1 MADSG
6 RILSDATLRRLRR
19 AADTP
24 ETSGTRY
31 GILEEIGRGGMG
43 TVYRA
48 ADSVLGRDVA
58 LKVLTLSEADPADT
72 DRLLQEARVVAL
84 LEHPGIV
91 PVHDAGVFPDGRVY
105 YAMKLVR
112 GEPLSRRAASTA
124 LPDRLRIFQKVCD
137 AVAFAHSNGVIH
149 RDLKPDN
156 VMIGA
161 FGEVLVLDWG
171 LARRREE
178 PAEPGGTVLG
188 TRAFMAPEQADGRTD
203 LVDERTDVYALGAI
217 LAFLLEA
224 GPGAA
229 PKPLASIAARAMAAD
244 RAARYGDAAALSADV
259 GRFLDGGVP
268 EAHRENILERAGR
281 FAGRHRLAIVLVLT
295 YLAIRSVL
303 ILFLGR

>member
-1 MADSG
+1 MVEGG
-6 RILSDATLRRLRR
+6 RILSDAALRRLRR

-24 ETSGTRY
+24 DTSGTRY
-31 GILEEIGRGGMG
+31 EILEEIGRGGMG

-48 ADSVLGRDVA
+48 LDAVLGRDVA
-58 LKVLTLSEADPADT
+58 LKVLTLSEADPADA
-72 DRLLQEARVVAL
+72 DRLRREARVVAL

-91 PVHDAGVFPDGRVY
+91 PVHDAGVFSDGRVF

-112 GEPLSRRAASTA
+112 GEPLTRLAAAAA
-124 LPDRLRIFQKVCD
+124 LPDRLRLFQKICD
-137 AVAFAHSNGVIH
+137 AVAFAHARGVIH

-156 VMIGA
+156 VMVGA

-188 TRAFMAPEQADGRTD
+188 TRAFMAPEQAGGFND

-217 LAFLLEA
+217 LLFLLQA
-224 GPGAA
+224 GADPA
-229 PKPLASIAARAMAAD
+229 PKPLLSVVARAMAPD
-244 RAARYGDAAALSADV
+244 RAARYSDAAALSAEI

-268 EAHRENILERAGR
+268 AAHRESALEKASR
-281 FAGRHRLAIVLVLT
+281 FVARHKAAIVLVLT
-295 YLAIRSVL
+295 YVVLRSAL
-303 ILFLGR
+303 IVFLGR